1 VIDNIA
7 LKLYDIYN
15 FINQIVREP
24 IINLSENID
33 FPIIAV
39 LLLGILGSTAPCQIT
54 TNLGA
59 VGFISKKGM
68 NKKTLIENTIWY
80 ILGKIL
86 VFTIYGVIISLFNI
100 QLQRASIP
108 LFAVIRKL
116 MGPIVIIIG
125 LYILGVLKLK
135 GSIGEFLVNKAE
147 DYVRKYSRI
156 PASFVL
162 GIIFSLAFCPTLFW
176 LFFGMVVP
184 LSIKSPIG
192 IIYPLVFALGTLIPL
207 MLMILLINFGKVNT
221 KANIK
226 AMRKTQSVVKFIG
239 GLILIAVGFID
250 TITYWLN

>member
-108 LFAVIRKL
+108 L
-116 MGPIVIIIG
+116 
-125 LYILGVLKLK
+125 
-135 GSIGEFLVNKAE
+135 
-147 DYVRKYSRI
+147 
-156 PASFVL
+156 
-162 GIIFSLAFCPTLFW
+162 
-176 LFFGMVVP
+176 
-184 LSIKSPIG
+184 
-192 IIYPLVFALGTLIPL
+192 
-207 MLMILLINFGKVNT
+207 
-221 KANIK
+221 
-226 AMRKTQSVVKFIG
+226 
-239 GLILIAVGFID
+239 
-250 TITYWLN
+250 

>member
-1 VIDNIA
+1 
-7 LKLYDIYN
+7 
-15 FINQIVREP
+15 
-24 IINLSENID
+24 
-33 FPIIAV
+33 
-39 LLLGILGSTAPCQIT
+39 
-54 TNLGA
+54 
-59 VGFISKKGM
+59 
-68 NKKTLIENTIWY
+68 
-80 ILGKIL
+80 
-86 VFTIYGVIISLFNI
+86 
-100 QLQRASIP
+100 
-108 LFAVIRKL
+108 
-116 MGPIVIIIG
+116 
-125 LYILGVLKLK
+125 
-135 GSIGEFLVNKAE
+135 
-147 DYVRKYSRI
+147 VRKYSRI

>member
-116 MGPIVIIIG
+116 MGPIVIII
-125 LYILGVLKLK
+125 
-135 GSIGEFLVNKAE
+135 
-147 DYVRKYSRI
+147 
-156 PASFVL
+156 
-162 GIIFSLAFCPTLFW
+162 
-176 LFFGMVVP
+176 
-184 LSIKSPIG
+184 
-192 IIYPLVFALGTLIPL
+192 
-207 MLMILLINFGKVNT
+207 
-221 KANIK
+221 
-226 AMRKTQSVVKFIG
+226 
-239 GLILIAVGFID
+239 
-250 TITYWLN
+250 